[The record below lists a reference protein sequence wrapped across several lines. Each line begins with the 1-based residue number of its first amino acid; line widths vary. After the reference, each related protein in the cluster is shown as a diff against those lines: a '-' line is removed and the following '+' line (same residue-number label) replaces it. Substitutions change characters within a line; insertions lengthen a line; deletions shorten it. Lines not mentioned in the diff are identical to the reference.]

1 MRFNWFPQT
10 RRVFSM
16 LSPLSRPA
24 INYTPS
30 PSSTFSSTN
39 YLFKPENNLFYQHFS
54 IIYLLIFHKLYL
66 LFSRWPNVSRSQWT
80 SVSRNNR
87 NFNRK
92 TPFWWKFGVFFVTKK
107 LYFLFSLLNLSNS
120 FSFSLLTLERK
131 CTPFSGCQ
139 QGWRGEM
146 LLKVQ
151 SSPLNV
157 EPLRGQVRSEFG
169 DGRS

>member
-16 LSPLSRPA
+16 LSPLLSQA

-92 TPFWWKFGVFFVTKK
+92 TPFWWKFGVFFVAKK
-107 LYFLFSLLNLSNS
+107 TLFYFSSVYWTFRTVFPFLSWHWKENAPLFTVVNKG
-120 FSFSLLTLERK
+120 EGVK
-131 CTPFSGCQ
+131 CY
-139 QGWRGEM
+139 
-146 LLKVQ
+146 LKFNR
-151 SSPLNV
+151 LH
-157 EPLRGQVRSEFG
+157 
-169 DGRS
+169 